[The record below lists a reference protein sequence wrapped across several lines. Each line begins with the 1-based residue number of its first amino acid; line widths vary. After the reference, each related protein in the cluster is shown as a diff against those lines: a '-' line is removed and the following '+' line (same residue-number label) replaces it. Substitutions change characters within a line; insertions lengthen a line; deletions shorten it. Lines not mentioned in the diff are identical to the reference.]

1 MRPQLSALRRAVER
15 VRAFFGKPPLD
26 ADLEAEIA
34 SHLEMAIEENLQ
46 RGLSLVEARRQ
57 ALIRFGGL
65 DMAKDQ
71 HREARGLMN
80 LDILLQDF
88 RYTLRSLGRDRGFTF
103 VAILILALGI
113 GANVAVFSVV
123 NTLLL
128 RPLPFP
134 NADRLMWIAP
144 PPTKCGQSCA
154 TYSTDA
160 YDEFRMY
167 SHSFQDVTGYFA
179 FSGPGNLSLN
189 RGGAPIPATSI
200 DVIANFFSLLGV
212 EPAMG
217 RVFRPE
223 DGQNGAAPVIVIT
236 DAWWKTQFNA
246 DPDIVGKAFDMNGTQ
261 TTVIGVLP
269 KSFDFGAVFSPGA
282 KIDAITPLNLYGP
295 PRNWGNIITMIG
307 RTKPGVTLQ
316 QAQGDAE
323 AAAPHMC
330 WNNNRPLTCGTY
342 ARKNGEGGVVPV
354 LLKDH
359 VSGKLHRSLV
369 VLWSAVGTIL
379 LIACVNL
386 SNLLLARAASRS
398 KEFAMRGALGASR
411 FRIVRQL
418 LTESFI
424 LSISGAAFGLG
435 LAYILVSWFA
445 HQGAIA
451 LPLLSTL
458 HIDGAALAWTLLIAV
473 SAAVLFGLMP
483 GLRMAGG
490 NLHESLKDSGLGSGQ
505 SRRHD
510 RIRSILVVSEVALAC
525 VLLVGAGLLLRS
537 FLHVLDV
544 DLGFQPEHAAAV
556 KVDYD
561 DTVPGDKDG
570 SLSAQKRGVIF
581 QDVIARVS
589 AIPGVEAAGISDYL
603 PLGQNRAWGTPW
615 PKGIKPPDKTPGS
628 PLVYVVSPGYLRAM
642 GTRIRGRDFTW
653 DDGPKSQSV
662 VMIDKAF
669 ADYLAKLAHWPN
681 NDPIGQLLDTSK
693 DGGRIVGVVDD
704 VHEESTEGDTGWQ
717 IYYPNTQAGP
727 NGAEL
732 VIRTTL
738 PPAALAGSV
747 LRTLRDIN
755 PKQTAAEF
763 KPIQTLVNHANSS
776 RQFFMLLVASFATL
790 GILLAAL
797 GIYGVISYS
806 VTQRTQEIGIRMAL
820 GASRSNVVGSV
831 LSKTLRLAAIGIGA
845 GAIASLL
852 VSRMIAALLFNTAPS
867 DPFAFGGMVVLIGT
881 VALLAGYLPARRASR
896 VNPMVALRNN

>member
-1 MRPQLSALRRAVER
+1 MSTVRRAVAR
-15 VRAFFGKPPLD
+15 VRSFLKKPPLD

-34 SHLEMAIEENLQ
+34 THLEMAIEENLQ
-46 RGLSLVEARRQ
+46 RGLSYREARRQ
-57 ALIRFGGL
+57 ALVRFGGL
-65 DMAKDQ
+65 DMAKHQ
-71 HREARGLMN
+71 HREARGLMK
-80 LDILLQDF
+80 LDILMQDI
-88 RYTLRSLGRDRGFTF
+88 RHTLRSLGRDRGFTL

-128 RPLPFP
+128 RPLPFQ

-160 YDEFRMY
+160 YDEFRTY

-200 DVIANFFSLLGV
+200 DVIANFFQLLGV

-217 RVFRPE
+217 RAFRPE
-223 DGQNGAAPVIVIT
+223 DALNGAAPVILIS
-236 DAWWKTQFNA
+236 DAWWRTQFNA

-261 TTVIGVLP
+261 ATVIGVLP
-269 KSFDFGAVFSPGA
+269 RNFDFGAVFSPGA
-282 KIDAITPLNLYGP
+282 KVDAITPLNLYGP

-307 RTKPGVTLQ
+307 RVKPGVTLA
-316 QAQGDAE
+316 QAQQDAE

-330 WNNNRPLTCGTY
+330 WNNNRPLSCGSY

-354 LLKDH
+354 PLKDH

-398 KEFAMRGALGASR
+398 KEFAMRGALGATR

-418 LTESFI
+418 LTESLI
-424 LSISGAAFGLG
+424 LSLSGAVLGLG

-458 HIDGAALAWTLLIAV
+458 HIDGAALAWTLLIAI
-473 SAAVLFGLMP
+473 SAAVLFGLVP

-490 NLHESLKDSGLGSGQ
+490 NLYETLKDSGQGSGQ
-505 SRRHD
+505 SRKHD

-544 DLGFQPEHAAAV
+544 DLGFQPERAAAV
-556 KVDYD
+556 KVEYD

-570 SLSAQKRGVIF
+570 SLAAQKRAAIF
-581 QDVIARVS
+581 QEVISRVS

-603 PLGQNRAWGTPW
+603 PLGQNRAWGMPW
-615 PKGIKPPDKTPGS
+615 PKGVKHPDQSPGS
-628 PLVYVVSPGYLRAM
+628 PLVYVVTPGYLRAM
-642 GTRIRGRDFTW
+642 GTRVQGRDFTW
-653 DDGPKSQSV
+653 ADGPKSQNV
-662 VMIDKAF
+662 VMIDKAL
-669 ADYLAKLAHWPN
+669 ANYLAGLAHWPN
-681 NDPIGQLLDTSK
+681 GNAIGQMLDT
-693 DGGRIVGVVDD
+693 GGNGSQIVGVVDD
-704 VHEESTEGDTGWQ
+704 VHEETTEGDTGWQ
-717 IYYPNTQAGP
+717 IYYPFIQASP
-727 NGAEL
+727 NQAQL

-738 PPAALAGSV
+738 PPASLAGNV
-747 LRTLRDIN
+747 LRTLRDMN
-755 PKQTAAEF
+755 PKQPAAEF
-763 KPIQTLVNHANSS
+763 KPIQSLVNHANSS
-776 RQFFMLLVASFATL
+776 RQFFMLLVAAFATL
-790 GILLAAL
+790 GIILAAL

-820 GASRSNVVGSV
+820 GASRSIVVGSV
-831 LSKTLRLAAIGIGA
+831 LSRTLRLAVIGIGV
-845 GAIASLL
+845 GALVSLL
-852 VSRMIAALLFNTAPS
+852 VSKAIAALLFNTAPS
-867 DPFAFGGMVVLIGT
+867 DPIAFGGMVVLIGT
-881 VALLAGYLPARRASR
+881 VAVLAGYLPARRASSI
-896 VNPMVALRNN
+896 NPMVALRNN

>member
-1 MRPQLSALRRAVER
+1 MSALRRALAR
-15 VRAFFGKPPLD
+15 VRSFLKKPPLD

-34 SHLEMAIEENLQ
+34 AHLEMAIEENLQ
-46 RGLSLVEARRQ
+46 RGLTPEEARRQ

-65 DMAKDQ
+65 DMAKDK

-88 RYTLRSLGRDRGFTF
+88 RYTLRSLGRDRGFTL

-128 RPLPFP
+128 RPLPFRD
-134 NADRLMWIAP
+134 ADRLMWIAP

-160 YDEFRMY
+160 YDEFRAY
-167 SHSFQDVTGYFA
+167 NHSFQDVTGYFA

-200 DVIANFFSLLGV
+200 DVIANFFQLLGV
-212 EPAMG
+212 QPAMG

-223 DGQNGAAPVIVIT
+223 DGQNGAAPVILIT

-246 DPDIVGKAFDMNGTQ
+246 DPNIVGKAFDMNGTQ

-269 KSFDFGAVFSPGA
+269 RSFDFGAVFSPGA
-282 KIDAITPLNLYGP
+282 KIDAITPLDLYGP
-295 PRNWGNIITMIG
+295 PRGWGNIITMIG
-307 RTKPGVTLQ
+307 RAKPGVTLA
-316 QAQGDAE
+316 QAKDDA
-323 AAAPHMC
+323 AATAPHMC
-330 WNNNRPLTCGTY
+330 WNNNVPLSCGSY
-342 ARKNGEGGVVPV
+342 AEKNGKGGVVPV
-354 LLKDH
+354 PLKDYI
-359 VSGKLHRSLV
+359 SGKLRRSLV

-418 LTESFI
+418 LTESLI
-424 LSISGAAFGLG
+424 LSLSGAFFGLG
-435 LAYILVSWFA
+435 LAWILVSWFA

-458 HIDGAALAWTLLIAV
+458 RIDGAALAWTVLIAV
-473 SAAVLFGLMP
+473 SAAVLFGLVP

-490 NLHESLKDSGLGSGQ
+490 SLHESLKDSGQGSGQ
-505 SRRHD
+505 SRKHD
-510 RIRSILVVSEVALAC
+510 RVRSILVVSEVALAC

-544 DLGFQPEHAAAV
+544 DLGFHPEHAAAV

-561 DTVPGDKDG
+561 DNVPNDKDG
-570 SLSAQKRGVIF
+570 SLTAAKRGAIF
-581 QDVIARVS
+581 QQVLTRVS
-589 AIPGVEAAGISDYL
+589 AIPGVEAAGITDYL
-603 PLGQNRAWGTPW
+603 PLGQNRAWGMPW
-615 PKGIKPPDKTPGS
+615 PKGFKHPDQSPGS
-628 PLVYVVSPGYLRAM
+628 PLVYVISPGYLRAM

-653 DDGPKSQSV
+653 DDGPKSTNV
-662 VMIDKAF
+662 VMIDRAF
-669 ADYLAKLAHWPN
+669 ANYLAGLANWPN
-681 NDPIGQLLDTSK
+681 GDPIGQMLDTGG
-693 DGGRIVGVVDD
+693 DGSRIVGVVDD
-704 VHEESTEGDTGWQ
+704 VHEENTEEATGWQ
-717 IYYPNTQAGP
+717 IYYPDTQAGP
-727 NGAEL
+727 TGAEL

-738 PPAALAGSV
+738 PPTTLAGSV

-755 PKQTAAEF
+755 PKQPVAEF
-763 KPIQTLVNHANSS
+763 KPIQTLVDHANSS
-776 RQFFMLLVASFATL
+776 RQFFMLLVASFAGL
-790 GILLAAL
+790 GLLLAAL

-831 LSKTLRLAAIGIGA
+831 LSKTLRLAAIGIGT
-845 GAIASLL
+845 GAIASFL
-852 VSRMIAALLFNTAPS
+852 VSRMIATLLFNTAPS
-867 DPFAFGGMVVLIGT
+867 DPYAFGGMVVLIGM
-881 VALLAGYLPARRASR
+881 VALLAGYLPARRASSI
-896 VNPMVALRNN
+896 NPMVALRNN

>member
-1 MRPQLSALRRAVER
+1 MSELRRALAR
-15 VRAFFGKPPLD
+15 MRAFLQKRPLD
-26 ADLEAEIA
+26 ADLEAEISA
-34 SHLEMAIEENLQ
+34 HLEMAIEENLQ
-46 RGLSLVEARRQ
+46 RGLSAVEARRQ
-57 ALIRFGGL
+57 AMIRFGGL

-88 RYTLRSLGRDRGFTF
+88 RYTLRSLSRDRGFTL

-128 RPLPFP
+128 RPLPFRDS
-134 NADRLMWIAP
+134 DRLMWIAP

-200 DVIANFFSLLGV
+200 DVIANFFHLLGV

-223 DGQNGAAPVIVIT
+223 DGLNGAAPVILIT

-261 TTVIGVLP
+261 TTIIGVLP
-269 KSFDFGAVFSPGA
+269 QSFDFGAVFSPGA

-307 RTKPGVTLQ
+307 RVKPGVTLA
-316 QAQGDAE
+316 QAQEDAE

-330 WNNNRPLTCGTY
+330 WNNNRPLSCGSY
-342 ARKNGEGGVVPV
+342 ARKNGQGGVVPI

-369 VLWSAVGTIL
+369 VLWAAVGTIL

-418 LTESFI
+418 LTESLI
-424 LSISGAAFGLG
+424 LSLSGAVLGLG

-445 HQGAIA
+445 HQGAVA

-458 HIDGAALAWTLLIAV
+458 HIDGAALAWTVLIAIF
-473 SAAVLFGLMP
+473 AAVLFGLVP
-483 GLRMAGG
+483 GLRMTGG
-490 NLHESLKDSGLGSGQ
+490 SLYETLKDSGLGSGQ
-505 SRRHD
+505 SRKHD

-537 FLHVLDV
+537 FLRVLDV
-544 DLGFQPEHAAAV
+544 DLGFQPARAAAV

-561 DTVPGDKDG
+561 DSVPGDKDG
-570 SLSAQKRGVIF
+570 SLSAQKRGAIF
-581 QDVIARVS
+581 QEVIARVS

-603 PLGQNRAWGTPW
+603 PLGQNRAWGMPW
-615 PKGIKPPDKTPGS
+615 PKGVKHPDQSPGS
-628 PLVYVVSPGYLRAM
+628 PLVYVVTPGYLRAM
-642 GTRIRGRDFTW
+642 GTRIQGRDFTW
-653 DDGPKSQSV
+653 DDGPKSQNV
-662 VMIDKAF
+662 VMINKAL
-669 ADYLAKLAHWPN
+669 ANYLAGLAHWPN
-681 NDPIGQLLDTSK
+681 GNAIGQMLDT
-693 DGGRIVGVVDD
+693 GGNGSQIVGVVDD
-704 VHEESTEGDTGWQ
+704 VHEETTEGDTGWQ
-717 IYYPNTQAGP
+717 IYYPFIQASP
-727 NGAEL
+727 TGADL

-738 PPAALAGSV
+738 PPASLAGSV

-755 PKQTAAEF
+755 PKQPVAEF
-763 KPIQTLVNHANSS
+763 KPIQSLVTHANSS
-776 RQFFMLLVASFATL
+776 RQFFMLLVAAFATL
-790 GILLAAL
+790 GIMLAAL

-820 GASRSNVVGSV
+820 GASRSIVVGSV
-831 LSKTLRLAAIGIGA
+831 LSRTLRLAAIGIGV
-845 GAIASLL
+845 GAVASLL
-852 VSRMIAALLFNTAPS
+852 VSRAIAALLFNTAPS
-867 DPFAFGGMVVLIGT
+867 DPIAFGGMVVLIGI
-881 VALLAGYLPARRASR
+881 VALFAGYLPARRASR
-896 VNPMVALRNN
+896 INPMVALRNN

>member
-1 MRPQLSALRRAVER
+1 MSALRRALAR
-15 VRAFFGKPPLD
+15 VRSFLQKPPLD
-26 ADLEAEIA
+26 ADLEDEIA
-34 SHLEMAIEENLQ
+34 SHIEMAIEENLQ
-46 RGLSLVEARRQ
+46 HGFSYTEARRQ
-57 ALIRFGGL
+57 AMIRFGGL
-65 DMAKDQ
+65 DKAKDQ

-88 RYTLRSLGRDRGFTF
+88 RYTLRSLSRDRGFTF

-128 RPLPFP
+128 RPLPFA

-167 SHSFQDVTGYFA
+167 THSFQDVTGYFA

-200 DVIANFFSLLGV
+200 DVIANFFNLLGV

-217 RVFRPE
+217 RLFRPE

-246 DPDIVGKAFDMNGTQ
+246 DPNIVGKAFDMSGTQ

-307 RTKPGVTLQ
+307 RAKPGVTLQ

-330 WNNNRPLTCGTY
+330 WNNNRPLSCGSY

-354 LLKDH
+354 FLKDH

-369 VLWSAVGTIL
+369 VLWAAVGTIL

-418 LTESFI
+418 LTESLI
-424 LSISGAAFGLG
+424 LSLSGAVLGLG

-458 HIDGAALAWTLLIAV
+458 HIDGAALAWTVLIAIF
-473 SAAVLFGLMP
+473 AAVLFGLMP

-505 SRRHD
+505 SRKHD

-628 PLVYVVSPGYLRAM
+628 PLVYVISPGYLRAM

-669 ADYLAKLAHWPN
+669 ADYLATFAHWPN
-681 NDPIGQLLDTSK
+681 NDPIGHLLDTSK

-717 IYYPNTQAGP
+717 IYYPNTQATP
-727 NGAEL
+727 NAAEL
-732 VIRTTL
+732 VLRTTL
-738 PPAALAGSV
+738 PPATLAGSV

-755 PKQTAAEF
+755 PKQTVAEF

-776 RQFFMLLVASFATL
+776 RQFFMLLVAAFAAL

-806 VTQRTQEIGIRMAL
+806 VNQRTKEIGVRMAL
-820 GASRSNVVGSV
+820 GATRSQVQISV
-831 LSKTLRLAAIGIGA
+831 LAKTFRLAVIGIGV

-852 VSRMIAALLFNTAPS
+852 VSRAIAALLFNTAPS
-867 DPFAFGGMVVLIGT
+867 DPIAFGGMVVLIGT
-881 VALLAGYLPARRASR
+881 VALLAGYLPARRASH